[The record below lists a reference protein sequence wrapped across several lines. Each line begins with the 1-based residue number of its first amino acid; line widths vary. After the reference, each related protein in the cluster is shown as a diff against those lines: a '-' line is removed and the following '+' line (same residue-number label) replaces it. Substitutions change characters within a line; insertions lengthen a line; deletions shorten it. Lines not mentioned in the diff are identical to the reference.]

1 MEEKQVSDSDYFADQ
16 AGAKAFN
23 EAFLQMVAEQHKQI
37 VAQYMSAE
45 NSLRFRHRGSWGH
58 PGAPEA
64 FVGQPREHSSEVETP
79 FQHLVDNDLDTI
91 YRNVQ
96 ALGDAMHRQFAAML
110 YSTMSSVCEQT
121 GNMVDAKAAGSVENA
136 LLEMMEK
143 IELVADHNGE
153 VKLPQIHTSPE
164 TAAHIAESLSVVS
177 PEFKQRLDEILQR
190 KREEAIT
197 RESERKAKFT
207 RYGDD
212 V

>member
-1 MEEKQVSDSDYFADQ
+1 MEEKQVSDRDYFVDQ

-23 EAFLQMVAEQHKQI
+23 EAFLRLVAEQHKQI

-45 NSLRFRHRGSWGH
+45 NSLRFRHRGSWEY

-64 FVGQPREHSSEVETP
+64 VVGQPRQHSSAVETQ

-96 ALGDAMHRQFAAML
+96 TLRDAMHRQFATML

-153 VKLPQIHTSPE
+153 VRLPQIHASPE
-164 TAAHIAESLSVVS
+164 TAAHMAESLSAVS
-177 PEFKQRLDEILQR
+177 PEFKQRLDDILQL
-190 KREEAIT
+190 KREEAIA
-197 RESERKAKFT
+197 RESERKAKFA

-212 V
+212 A

>member
-1 MEEKQVSDSDYFADQ
+1 MEQKQVSDRDYFVDQ

-23 EAFLQMVAEQHKQI
+23 EAFLRLVAAQHKQI
-37 VAQYMSAE
+37 LAQYMSAE
-45 NSLRFRHRGSWGH
+45 NSLRFRHRGNWQH

-64 FVGQPREHSSEVETP
+64 VVGQPRQHSSVVETQ
-79 FQHLVDNDLDTI
+79 FEHLVDNDLDTI

-96 ALGDAMHRQFAAML
+96 TLHDAMHRQFAAML

-121 GNMVDAKAAGSVENA
+121 GNTVDAKAAGSVENA

-143 IELVADHNGE
+143 IELVADHKGE
-153 VKLPQIHTSPE
+153 VRLPQIHASPE
-164 TAAHIAESLSVVS
+164 TAAHIVESFSTVSV
-177 PEFKQRLDEILQR
+177 EFKRRLDDILQR

-197 RESERKAKFT
+197 RELERKAKFA

-212 V
+212 A